1 MSELPS
7 ATEAIEQLLAV
18 MAALRDPEGGCPWD
32 LKQSYQSIVPYT
44 LEEAYE
50 VADTIERGDF
60 NHLKE
65 ELGDLLFQVV
75 FYARLA
81 QEEGRFDF
89 ADVSAAMATK
99 LIKRHPHVFGSDNNT
114 NEEQVKRNWEAGK
127 AQERK
132 AKGQGQA
139 LADIPLALPALS
151 RAQKLSKRA
160 ASVGFDWPEAEQVWR
175 KLEEESDELRQAI
188 ANQDKPNIEEELGDM
203 LFVMVNLG
211 RHLGVDAETA
221 LRKSSIKFEQRFNHV
236 EAQVQHSSRDWD
248 EYKLTELD
256 NFWREA
262 KELEKP
268 H

>member
-1 MSELPS
+1 MSELPT
-7 ATEAIEQLLAV
+7 AAEAIDQLLAV
-18 MAALRDPEGGCPWD
+18 MAALRDPEDGCPWD
-32 LKQSYQSIVPYT
+32 LKQSYHSIVPHT

-89 ADVSAAMATK
+89 ADVSAAMAAK
-99 LIKRHPHVFGSDNNT
+99 LIKRHPHVFGSSNNS
-114 NEEQVKRNWEAGK
+114 NEEQIKKNWEAGK

-160 ASVGFDWPEAEQVWR
+160 ARVGFDWPESEQIWR
-175 KLEEESDELRQAI
+175 KLEEESDELKQAI

-221 LRKSSIKFEQRFNHV
+221 LRKSSTKFEQRFGHV
-236 EAQVQHSSRDWD
+236 EAQVQQSSRDWD

-262 KELEKP
+262 KELEKSQ
-268 H
+268 